1 MANAIKYTTGSETV
15 ALKKGNFY
23 IGTGDVGKGPTNS
36 TGYYNG
42 VDVPLSGYT
51 IYVNNGSLP
60 GGLSYF
66 SAANDIQLISYTN
79 NLANTS
85 YTSATEC
92 LTYYS
97 TQTDKII
104 FNRNYESISTS
115 GMVFCL
121 DAGFTPSYPT
131 SGTTWDDLTNGV
143 NNGTLTNGPTFNS
156 SNGGSIVF
164 DGIDDYTSSGIIV
177 PDNGNFTLSFWMY
190 YLGGSN
196 QVGIISTWD
205 TSWNGIGIAT
215 SNYNNNNVWSLRS
228 WTNNGAGGGMNWGVL
243 DNLKNTWSYITLT
256 YIFSSKTQYYY
267 INGTFQNSETFGSS
281 ITNSTLQIARGGQ
294 TNSAQLTY
302 YPPANLRIS
311 NLQVYNRALTA
322 TEITQNYNA
331 QKSRFGL

>member
-1 MANAIKYTTGSETV
+1 MANPIKYSTSSQTLS
-15 ALKKGNFY
+15 LKKGNYY
-23 IGTGDVGKGPTNS
+23 IGTGDVGKGPSDT

-42 VDVPLSGYT
+42 VSPATGGYT
-51 IYVNNGSLP
+51 IYIYKSGAP
-60 GGLSYF
+60 GDLSYH
-66 SAANDIQLISYTN
+66 SAANDSQLVSFTN
-79 NLANTS
+79 SIAGTS
-85 YTSATEC
+85 YTTAAEC
-92 LTYYS
+92 LVYYAG
-97 TQTDKII
+97 QTDKVCV
-104 FNRNYESISTS
+104 NRDYESIVTS
-115 GMVFCL
+115 GLTMCF

-131 SGTTWDDLTNGV
+131 SGTTWYDLTNGV

-164 DGIDDYTSSGIIV
+164 DGIDDYTSSGIII

-256 YIFSSKTQYYY
+256 YIFSSKTQYGY

-294 TNSAQLTY
+294 TNSVQLTY

-331 QKSRFGL
+331 MKSRFGL